1 MYKVIYDLSMYA
13 YIGFQSTYKWVLFLY
28 CECMNRYCFCTVNN
42 VNGHGFHVVEGA
54 VVVMIIW

>member
-1 MYKVIYDLSMYA
+1 MYA